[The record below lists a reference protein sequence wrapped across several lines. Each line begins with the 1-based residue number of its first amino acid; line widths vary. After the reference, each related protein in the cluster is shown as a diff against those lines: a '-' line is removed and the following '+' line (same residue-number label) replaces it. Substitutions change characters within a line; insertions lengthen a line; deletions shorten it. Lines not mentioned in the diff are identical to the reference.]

1 MAVAVAAAVVA
12 AVLVEVAVVAVV
24 VAVVAVVVV
33 VVVVVLV
40 VVVVVVV
47 IVVEGTA
54 GVEAGEGGRRRSTTV
69 ATHMMADAT
78 NPKTTRQP
86 TILVFKELEMWCLLL
101 MTLGYGMQARCRILG
116 PSGAGS
122 ALRSRRSASSKLRPQ
137 YVTCM
142 CICLRVGVCVW
153 NSVTKSQQ

>member
-12 AVLVEVAVVAVV
+12 AVLVEVAVVA
-24 VAVVAVVVV
+24 VVV

>member
-12 AVLVEVAVVAVV
+12 AVLVEVAV

-54 GVEAGEGGRRRSTTV
+54 GVEAGGGRRRSTTV